1 MIVELARGK
10 RRTSAVVNL
19 AVAGIANAANI
30 MVISAFAAMV
40 GTKTFIIKRLKIRN
54 NAAGNGFFHIG
65 TGVGVGVFVDAIPP
79 LWSISNTTNDY
90 DENDLPQVELA
101 ATITAYPD
109 AVGGGSFDVQVE
121 VEEVG

>member
-1 MIVELARGK
+1 MIIELLTGR

-30 MVISAFAAMV
+30 MVISAFANMV
-40 GTKTFIIKRLKIRN
+40 GTKTFIIKRLKVRN
-54 NAAGNGFFHIG
+54 NAAGNGFIHIG

-79 LWSISNTTNDY
+79 LWTINNTTNDY
-90 DENDLPQVELA
+90 DEYDLPQVEVA

-121 VEEVG
+121 VEER